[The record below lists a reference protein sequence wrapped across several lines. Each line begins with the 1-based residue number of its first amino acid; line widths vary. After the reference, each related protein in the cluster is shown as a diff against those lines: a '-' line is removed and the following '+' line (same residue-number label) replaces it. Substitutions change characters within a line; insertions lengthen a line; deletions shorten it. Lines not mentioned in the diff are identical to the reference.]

1 MSKSDRAR
9 EICICRS
16 IGAGKLIDDWQF
28 RNGMLKVNWPGDV
41 AMIRLRKRG
50 ARSSQYPMCITQS
63 ESCIDKAQATAPILF
78 LCLGP
83 PFSPFPAA
91 ERKDRAPDLACI
103 YNLASRPLRPKC
115 KGARSASELSVSKRN
130 AVSIAGSI
138 STSQA
143 K

>member
-9 EICICRS
+9 ELEICICRS

-28 RNGMLKVNWPGDV
+28 RNGMLKVNWPGDDPSEKKG
-41 AMIRLRKRG
+41 R